1 MIMNNIF
8 HLTFALAAAALM
20 SSPVAVTGLHLEPRL
35 RGAVLVAVSDE
46 DDYDNGYQMGQQQAT
61 YFWTN
66 KFNSDCNR
74 ISSYDTMIGNYIRD
88 NYNYNN
94 YGQQQSN
101 QWYKLKGATEGMQA
115 QQKVYDN
122 QCMSNDDYVDVKD
135 CSAIGHN
142 IASSIA
148 HEYAKNNPSQC
159 GSHFFSL
166 PPPPAYGK
174 FGNNEEC
181 ITIAND
187 DCIGNMDDKINT
199 YCSSQYTNYNV
210 LSRLKTECYS
220 QVQSAIGQPA
230 IGGMN

>member
-101 QWYKLKGATEGMQA
+101 QWYKSLLSASFTVAKLLLCSMLNAHSTILSLLVHPSLLQLFFAFFFGQA
-115 QQKVYDN
+115 WNTRIKRWKEKIRRQLTNELFSFQK
-122 QCMSNDDYVDVKD
+122 YVLTK
-135 CSAIGHN
+135 IGFSQ
-142 IASSIA
+142 ICWYMACRLAASTTLG
-148 HEYAKNNPSQC
+148 H
-159 GSHFFSL
+159 H
-166 PPPPAYGK
+166 
-174 FGNNEEC
+174 
-181 ITIAND
+181 TIRIEHSPHRPHPD
-187 DCIGNMDDKINT
+187 LEI
-199 YCSSQYTNYNV
+199 
-210 LSRLKTECYS
+210 R
-220 QVQSAIGQPA
+220 
-230 IGGMN
+230 